1 VPAQL
6 VLPFET
12 RSAAGREDFLVGL
25 GNSEAVALID
35 RWPDWPIATA
45 VLHGPAGAG
54 KSHLVQVWQARAGA
68 VVVRAEALSPGLL
81 AEFAAD
87 APLAIEDV
95 DQAAP
100 GGARDHALFTLLN
113 EPRRALLLT
122 GREAPLAWHSELP
135 DLASRFAALPA
146 FALWAPDDTLLSG
159 VARKLFTDR
168 QLDVPDSVVMHMLR
182 SLERS
187 PAAIRDFV
195 ARADARALAQHR
207 PVNLA
212 LIRELLAEPLS

>member
-12 RSAAGREDFLVGL
+12 RSAAGRDDFLVGL

-35 RWPDWPIATA
+35 RWPDWPVQAA
-45 VLHGPAGAG
+45 ALHGPSGAG
-54 KSHLVQVWQARAGA
+54 KSHLVQIWQARAKA
-68 VVVRAEALSPGLL
+68 LVLRADALSPATVVGIKS
-81 AEFAAD
+81 D
-87 APLAIEDV
+87 VPIAIEDV
-95 DQAAP
+95 DAAKP
-100 GGARDHALFTLLN
+100 GAERDQALFTLLN
-113 EPRRALLLT
+113 EPHRALLLT
-122 GREAPLAWHSELP
+122 GREAPKAWGVELP

-146 FALWAPDDTLLSG
+146 FALWAPDDSLLSG
-159 VARKLFTDR
+159 IARKLFTDR
-168 QLDVPDSVVMHMLR
+168 QLEVPDSVIMHMLR

-195 ARADARALAQHR
+195 ARADARALAERR

-212 LIRELLAEPLS
+212 LIRELLAEHLS

>member
-12 RSAAGREDFLVGL
+12 RSAAGREEFLVGL
-25 GNSEAVALID
+25 GNSEAVTLID
-35 RWPDWPIATA
+35 RWPDWPVASA
-45 VLHGPAGAG
+45 ALHGPSGAG
-54 KSHLVQVWQARAGA
+54 KSHLMQIWQARAGA
-68 VVVRAEALSPGLL
+68 VIVASRTLEPSFVAGL
-81 AEFAAD
+81 AQET
-87 APLAIEDV
+87 PLGIEDV
-95 DQAAP
+95 DGSAP
-100 GGARDHALFTLLN
+100 GQARDQALFTLL
-113 EPRRALLLT
+113 EQTRRPLLFT
-122 GREAPLAWHSELP
+122 GREAPSRWPVVLP

-146 FALWAPDDTLLSG
+146 FALWAPDDSLLAG
-159 VARKLFTDR
+159 IARKLFTDR
-168 QLDVPDSVVMHMLR
+168 QLEVPDSVIMHMLR

-207 PVNLA
+207 PVNLG